1 MQDCRF
7 NHYMNWGQQK
17 YKSEECCEKKCEHKC
32 DKCKCEHKKEKCPC
46 KKEEKCYE
54 EDFCSKNKCK
64 GCICHQLRCLP
75 VGTLVDVVLTSGFS
89 LADVFFISL
98 DPKTCCATFLEV
110 TRGGA
115 SQIILDCQQIIVIR
129 RANPA

>member
-17 YKSEECCEKKCEHKC
+17 DESKKCCEKKCKHT
-32 DKCKCEHKKEKCPC
+32 CKCEHKDEKCP
-46 KKEEKCYE
+46 EKDC
-54 EDFCSKNKCK
+54 CSKNECK
-64 GCICHQLRCLP
+64 GCICHQLKCLP
-75 VGTLVDVVLTSGFS
+75 IGTLVDVVLVGGFS

-110 TRGGA
+110 ADVGA
-115 SQIILDCQQIIVIR
+115 SPIIIDCQQIIVIR
-129 RANPA
+129 RSTIA

>member
-17 YKSEECCEKKCEHKC
+17 DESKKCWENKCEHT
-32 DKCKCEHKKEKCPC
+32 CKCEHKEEKCPC
-46 KKEEKCYE
+46 QKEEKCHE
-54 EDFCSKNKCK
+54 KDCCSKSDCK

-75 VGTLVDVVLTSGFS
+75 MGTLVDVVLAGGFS

-98 DPKTCCATFLEV
+98 DSKTCCATFLEV
-110 TRGGA
+110 TDEA
-115 SQIILDCQQIIVIR
+115 ATPIIVDCQQIIVIR
-129 RANPA
+129 RSTFA